1 MLNIIVSV
9 VENTSTNLVWF
20 VILMP
25 VISQATNPEED
36 DAQTTLNDV
45 NDDELLN
52 ITEVL
57 ERTNLSWEDN
67 LPELNL
73 EQKRDE
79 EKKYHDKPIQPI
91 I

>member
-1 MLNIIVSV
+1 
-9 VENTSTNLVWF
+9 
-20 VILMP
+20 MP

-57 ERTNLSWEDN
+57 ERTNLS
-67 LPELNL
+67 
-73 EQKRDE
+73 
-79 EKKYHDKPIQPI
+79 
-91 I
+91 